1 MAAPSG
7 AAQGKDAQA
16 LPGTGKIAQALPGEV
31 VETLKHMNASS
42 QKYAKWVVR
51 VVQGRIVQYQF
62 TARGEVVQA
71 SKFFCILVSKNPK
84 EYMQGVVPFNFTNK
98 TAAADAVKKFL
109 DATCWEISSPCLESS
124 QKAEYISCPIK
135 TVVKLTQ
142 PTGLRPI
149 TPAETEKYN
158 YASRHIHPPSTLAEI
173 MTLLGQVRFQARPSL
188 TSGLSPATKMVD
200 LSCKI
205 RSRGGEARTVTKNGK
220 THTILNLEV
229 VDDSTLQDGT
239 KAQVEIAVWDKAIA
253 AVPHG
258 VNAGVCIVGCTA
270 AKDGEGMKLNVWDSA
285 FWITTGARASALT
298 DMALAQD
305 DTSFTTLTTV
315 FSGAGERVDVSGT
328 ATPTCVVKLAGVER
342 DAVISDKDLVFQM
355 NRCLLE
361 ASAASKEEM
370 FTRDGSRLFVRATVR
385 DWTGACEVDVLEEG
399 VPALFGLSDKSEVE
413 ARLCQPDMG
422 GMVVQSC
429 RVNVRGVIR
438 IVKGVIKKYI
448 ANIMPSPL
456 TATISGNAL
465 VALRG
470 LSEIGNDVVVVAP
483 ADRISHCPLVGMAVK
498 SDSDMKLQ
506 AHRIVMLVTGTT
518 KSKLN
523 PITKAPGSASD
534 CFFVETFDVKCELSQ
549 TSEHVHLRGY
559 CDFNNMLEYRLDSES
574 AVIVVSAVDD
584 EENGPK
590 KLTVE
595 SMQKVS
601 KSELENVVKSM
612 TVEWKAALT
621 KGEFS
626 QLPSEAPSSS
636 EYWNASNHG
645 VKRLLSE
652 PATPARRKRSS

>member
-1 MAAPSG
+1 
-7 AAQGKDAQA
+7 
-16 LPGTGKIAQALPGEV
+16 
-31 VETLKHMNASS
+31 
-42 QKYAKWVVR
+42 
-51 VVQGRIVQYQF
+51 
-62 TARGEVVQA
+62 
-71 SKFFCILVSKNPK
+71 
-84 EYMQGVVPFNFTNK
+84 
-98 TAAADAVKKFL
+98 
-109 DATCWEISSPCLESS
+109 
-124 QKAEYISCPIK
+124 
-135 TVVKLTQ
+135 
-142 PTGLRPI
+142 
-149 TPAETEKYN
+149 
-158 YASRHIHPPSTLAEI
+158 
-173 MTLLGQVRFQARPSL
+173 
-188 TSGLSPATKMVD
+188 
-200 LSCKI
+200 
-205 RSRGGEARTVTKNGK
+205 
-220 THTILNLEV
+220 
-229 VDDSTLQDGT
+229 
-239 KAQVEIAVWDKAIA
+239 
-253 AVPHG
+253 
-258 VNAGVCIVGCTA
+258 
-270 AKDGEGMKLNVWDSA
+270 
-285 FWITTGARASALT
+285 
-298 DMALAQD
+298 
-305 DTSFTTLTTV
+305 
-315 FSGAGERVDVSGT
+315 
-328 ATPTCVVKLAGVER
+328 
-342 DAVISDKDLVFQM
+342 
-355 NRCLLE
+355 
-361 ASAASKEEM
+361 
-370 FTRDGSRLFVRATVR
+370 
-385 DWTGACEVDVLEEG
+385 
-399 VPALFGLSDKSEVE
+399 LFGLSDKSEVE

-429 RVNVRGVIR
+429 RVNVCGVIR

-483 ADRISHCPLVGMAVK
+483 ADRISHCPIVGMAVK